1 MDINVF
7 QDILRR
13 ERKRVISEAGFSEG
27 SYEKW
32 KTNGFAKHLL
42 KDWRL
47 ICNLFRFWPPIGFMP
62 QSVSSST
69 DKIIVDRSRG
79 HRNRAVNR
87 AVRATRERLQYGDNG
102 GRAFERELM
111 TMHLTTALQSAS
123 ITPYLI
129 IAITIIGTYLNGDLR
144 LIGWAF
150 VALVLHAGNT
160 LLGRRAARQQITS
173 ENAARWRNFLLIGQ
187 AVIGCG
193 WAWFGVQSCEVCA
206 PNNYSLFKG
215 AVLLVVL
222 SFTALSTFMLRR
234 SVPVTFAPVVF
245 MLTLQAVF
253 GGSPYDLGLL
263 AMLCVATVFFVI
275 VTDRMYLSN
284 IKLLSYQSEKDDL
297 IAELETAKS
306 MSDEARRRAEE
317 ANLAK
322 SRFLAS
328 MSHEL
333 RTPLNAILGFSEVI
347 ATEVMGPLNNPTYKD
362 YVNDIHRSGQH
373 LLNLINEILDLSRI
387 EAGRYELNEE
397 SVSLLDIAED
407 CIGMVQLR
415 ASGKNITISETFESS
430 LPDVWADEK
439 SIRQVVLN
447 LLSNAVKFTPQGGEI
462 QVKAGWTSTGGQ
474 YVSIKDNGPGIPE
487 EEIPVVLSAF
497 GQGSIAIKS
506 AEQGTG
512 LGLPIVQAILA
523 KHDGQFILK
532 SKLREGTEAIAILP
546 AKRVLQTVPAVEDA
560 HAVARKKRSFG

>member
-1 MDINVF
+1 MS
-7 QDILRR
+7 
-13 ERKRVISEAGFSEG
+13 K
-27 SYEKW
+27 
-32 KTNGFAKHLL
+32 
-42 KDWRL
+42 
-47 ICNLFRFWPPIGFMP
+47 
-62 QSVSSST
+62 SVSSST

-79 HRNRAVNR
+79 HRNSAVNR
-87 AVRATRERLQYGDNG
+87 AVKATRERLQHGDHA
-102 GRAFERELM
+102 GRAFDRELM
-111 TMHLTTALQSAS
+111 VMHLSTTLQSAS

-129 IAITIIGTYLNGDLR
+129 VVITIIGTYFNNDLR

-150 VALVLHAGNT
+150 SALVLHAGNT
-160 LLGRRAARQQITS
+160 LLSRIGMRHQITV
-173 ENAARWRNFLLIGQ
+173 ENAKKWRNILLAGQ
-187 AVIGCG
+187 ALVGIG
-193 WAWFGVQSCEVCA
+193 WAIFSVQECGACTD
-206 PNNYSLFKG
+206 NNFALFKG
-215 AVLLVVL
+215 AILLVVL

-234 SVPVTFAPVVF
+234 SLPVTFLPVI
-245 MLTLQAVF
+245 LTLSANAIL
-253 GGSPYDLGLL
+253 GGSVYDIGLL
-263 AMLCVATVFFVI
+263 AMLCVAVTFFVI
-275 VTDRMYLSN
+275 VTDRMFVSN
-284 IKLLSYQSEKDDL
+284 IKLLSFQSEKDDL

-347 ATEVMGPLNNPTYKD
+347 ATEVMGPLNNPTYKE
-362 YVNDIHRSGQH
+362 YVGDIHSSGQH

-397 SVSLLDIAED
+397 AISLLDIAED

-415 ASGKNITISETFESS
+415 ARAKNITIAETFETS

-439 SIRQVVLN
+439 SMRQVILN

-474 YVSIKDNGPGIPE
+474 YVAIKDNGPGIPE
-487 EEIPVVLSAF
+487 DEIPVVLSAF

-523 KHDGQFILK
+523 KHDGHFILK

-546 AKRVLQTVPAVEDA
+546 SRRVLQTIPPVEDA
-560 HAVARKKRSFG
+560 QAVEKKKRSFA